1 MPQVL
6 TANRLVVGEVVY
18 WNEAQGWVSRLAEAQ
33 VLADSEAEAV
43 LARADEWVQKREV
56 VAPYLFDVRLEKG
69 ITVPVKVREAIRAA
83 GPTVRLDL
91 GKQSG

>member
-18 WNEAQGWVSRLAEAQ
+18 WNEAHGWVSRFEEAQ
-33 VLADSEAEAV
+33 VLADSEAAGT
-43 LARADEWVQKREV
+43 LARAAEWVQKREV
-56 VAPYLFDVRLEKG
+56 VAPYLFDVRLEHG
-69 ITVPVKVREAIRAA
+69 VAVPVKVREVIRAA

>member
-18 WNEAQGWVSRLAEAQ
+18 WNGARGWVPRLQDAE
-33 VLADSEAEAV
+33 VLADGEAEAT
-43 LARADEWVQKREV
+43 LASAAEWVRKREV
-56 VAPYLFDVRLEKG
+56 VAPYLFDVRLDHG
-69 ITVPVKVREAIRAA
+69 VVVPVKVREAIRAA

-91 GKQSG
+91 GKQSV

>member
-18 WNEAQGWVSRLAEAQ
+18 WNGARGWVPRFEDAE
-33 VLADSEAEAV
+33 VLADSEAEAT

-56 VAPYLFDVRLEKG
+56 VAPYLFDVRLEHG
-69 ITVPVKVREAIRAA
+69 LAVPVKVREVIRAA